1 MKPAFDSIPLSPRP
15 SGRGF
20 NTMSTDL
27 LPILFSRGLITAPAN
42 VKVTSL
48 AGGVSC
54 DIFLIEEG
62 DTKFVLKRALAKLRV
77 KDDWFADVNRNQHEQ
92 DYLDYAYR
100 VLPANFPKILHRD
113 PEHGFFTMEYL
124 GPEYHNWK
132 TQLLAGRHES
142 KHSLSAALS
151 LAAIHTRSWNDPV
164 AKQTF
169 NTGKNFYDL
178 RIHPYLITTGQRNP
192 PLQSLFD
199 AEAKRL
205 AATHLCLVHGDYSP
219 KNMLISDSRGMK
231 ILDCEV
237 AWFGDP
243 AFDIAF
249 LLNHLVLKMLL
260 FRRDPDRLLHMAL
273 EAWSFYIREFT
284 PQQREGLEAR
294 TARLL
299 LMLMLA
305 RIDGKSPVEYL
316 REEIQQRL
324 VRQFVMQQLTS
335 GRRLELAN
343 VVNEW
348 FAEIRVI
355 R

>member
-1 MKPAFDSIPLSPRP
+1 MVLWKQQVS
-15 SGRGF
+15 
-20 NTMSTDL
+20 STDL
-27 LPILFSRGLITAPAN
+27 LPILHSRGLITSPVN
-42 VKVTSL
+42 VKLTAL

-54 DIFLIEEG
+54 DIFLVEEG
-62 DTKFVLKRALAKLRV
+62 NTKFVLKRALAKLRV

-92 DYLDYAYR
+92 DYLDYAHR
-100 VLPANFPKILHRD
+100 ILPANFPKILHRD
-113 PEHGFFTMEYL
+113 PKHGFFTMEYL
-124 GPEYHNWK
+124 GPEYANWK
-132 TQLLAGRHES
+132 TMLLAGRHET
-142 KHSLSAALS
+142 KHALMAAVC
-151 LAAIHTRSWNDPV
+151 LATIHTRSWNDPK
-164 AKQTF
+164 AKATF
-169 NTGKNFYDL
+169 DTGKNFFDL
-178 RIHPYLITTGQRNP
+178 RISPYLLTTGQRNP
-192 PLQSLFD
+192 SLAPLFE

-205 AATHLCLVHGDYSP
+205 AATNLCLVHGDYSP
-219 KNMLISDSRGMK
+219 KNMLISETRGMM

-260 FRRDPDRLLHMAL
+260 FRSDCEQLLHMAL
-273 EAWSFYIREFT
+273 QAWSFYIREFT
-284 PQQREGLEAR
+284 PQQSDRLEAR

-316 REEIQQRL
+316 REENQQRF

-335 GRRLELAN
+335 GRSLELAN